1 MQTLYRICKNWK
13 WFHFIFYFVRFN
25 LLQISKLP
33 NRIGNLM
40 LFAAEDLLKN
50 GFKSDILWILNE
62 LCVSSSSL
70 LCFSP
75 TSSMKVDADTNK
87 ILNSLKNVKIC
98 HIQSNIHRLY
108 ITRKKKWFW
117 MRHGLSPF
125 IFYLQSKTN
134 HLCLTTKE
142 RLEGAGSWCFF
153 PFQRKINSF
162 LKRKPSFVYP

>member
-1 MQTLYRICKNWK
+1 MELNSAEKLLDFVQTLYRICKNWK

-98 HIQSNIHRLY
+98 HIQSNIYRLY
-108 ITRKKKWFW
+108 ITRKKMILNAAWT
-117 MRHGLSPF
+117 LT
-125 IFYLQSKTN
+125 IYLLFAKQN
-134 HLCLTTKE
+134 
-142 RLEGAGSWCFF
+142 
-153 PFQRKINSF
+153 
-162 LKRKPSFVYP
+162 KPSLLNH